1 MHVANQLAWELYI
14 QTINLSPQDSRG
26 LPTITML
33 LELIK
38 MRELELDIDEVNE
51 MLRKIMIIHNNVIE
65 YYSEKLR
72 LANRQ

>member
-38 MRELELDIDEVNE
+38 MRELELDIEEVNE
-51 MLRKIMIIHNNVIE
+51 ILMKIMIIHNNVIE

>member
-1 MHVANQLAWELYI
+1 
-14 QTINLSPQDSRG
+14 
-26 LPTITML
+26 ML

-38 MRELELDIDEVNE
+38 MRELELDIEEVNE
-51 MLRKIMIIHNNVIE
+51 ILMKIMIIHNNVIE